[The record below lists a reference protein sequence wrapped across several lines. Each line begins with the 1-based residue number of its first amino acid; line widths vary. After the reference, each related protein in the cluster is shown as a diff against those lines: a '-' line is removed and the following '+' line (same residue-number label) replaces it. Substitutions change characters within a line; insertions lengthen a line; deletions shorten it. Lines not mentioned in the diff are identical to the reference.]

1 MSKIYLPNASQFDLM
16 NENLAKIANAIAS
29 DIDTSTWAGI
39 QKAVRAGVAP
49 DLFPVGTQLSV
60 KHTVYG
66 EHMYD
71 VVAHNYFKS
80 AHDKNAHTMT
90 LMCHDALTGLEY
102 DAREAFY
109 CFEDEE
115 GAELGAGTY
124 NFTLANTYGSW
135 AGGTTYKFTLTSGV
149 PAGGVLCIDNP
160 DTGLPLESL
169 SVVVYDSILATA
181 ARETAAISRVESGN
195 GGTSL
200 GTFGADLNHVHRV
213 VNGSNNYKESAIR
226 QFLNSSAGAG
236 AVWKPQTKFDR
247 APSWHTTT
255 AGFMAGLDSDFLSV
269 VGEVIVPCS
278 ANNTYES
285 PDFATGK
292 GGKYTVTDKFYL
304 ASQVEIS
311 GVTSETVGDDSILF
325 PYYEGATSADRIKY
339 REGGA
344 AGWWLRSASSGTS
357 HSVRVINTSG
367 GLYSYSASPT
377 KGGFAPVCT
386 IV

>member
-49 DLFPVGTQLSV
+49 DLFPIGTQLPV
-60 KHTVYG
+60 NHGGKQY
-66 EHMYD
+66 MYD
-71 VVAHNYFKS
+71 VVAHDYFKS

-90 LMCHDALTGLEY
+90 LMCHDVMDKLQF

-115 GAELGAGTY
+115 GAELGEGTY

-135 AGGTTYKFTLTSGV
+135 EKGTYQFTLTGGV
-149 PAGGVLCIDNP
+149 PVGGVFCIDDPNTSLSMV
-160 DTGLPLESL
+160 DL
-169 SVVVYDSILATA
+169 SVVVYDSILATE
-181 ARETAAISRVESGN
+181 ARETAGISRGE

-200 GTFGADLNHVHRV
+200 GTFGVELNHVHRV

-226 QFLNSSAGAG
+226 QFLNSSASAG

-247 APSWHTTT
+247 APSWKTTA
-255 AGFMAGLDSDFLSV
+255 AGFMAGLDSDFLAA
-269 VGEVIVPCS
+269 VGEVIVPCA

-304 ASQVEIS
+304 ASQREIFGTAS
-311 GVTSETVGDDSILF
+311 DFITDDSVVF
-325 PYYEGATSADRIKY
+325 PYYEGATNADRIKY
-339 REGGA
+339 KDGVA
-344 AGWWLRSASSGTS
+344 TVWWLRSPVASGAHNYQPVGSNGGVS
-357 HSVRVINTSG
+357 YHGAHSTNGVV
-367 GLYSYSASPT
+367 
-377 KGGFAPVCT
+377 PVCT